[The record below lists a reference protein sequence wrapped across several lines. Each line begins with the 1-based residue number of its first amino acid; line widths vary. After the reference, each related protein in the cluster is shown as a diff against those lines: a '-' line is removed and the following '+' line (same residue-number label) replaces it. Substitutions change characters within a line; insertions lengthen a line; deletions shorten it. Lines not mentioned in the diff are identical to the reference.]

1 MKLFARLS
9 LSAVAAS
16 ALFGYVNAADLVVAQ
31 IASKTHP
38 NSAELAK
45 GLELGYQIYF
55 KRINEQGGIRGNRLS
70 IRNIDDGFN
79 AQKMVEMTKALADDR
94 EVIALAGFVGSGGLA
109 ALSKDNVLAQLKL
122 PIVAPLQGDKSV
134 VSAANFFP
142 FRAGYDDEINA
153 MVAHAIR
160 NYQRQR
166 IAVIHLGAS
175 FGPILATRTEEETK
189 RLGAAFVGKAAY
201 ELTPDKIDASA
212 KQAAASIAA
221 LKPDAVILVTAGKVG
236 GTLIAELREKLG
248 NSATLY
254 AISALQAL
262 DVVKQIG
269 APVAQGV
276 IFAQSVPYPYSGTS
290 RLVIDYQR
298 DLKQYGGGQTPGFS
312 SLEGYAGARILVAA
326 LKRVGANPTREKLI
340 AALNNLGEYDI
351 GGFAVRYSETSRR
364 GWGAVDLTILSKS
377 GQLVK

>member
-1 MKLFARLS
+1 MKRIAIGS
-9 LSAVAAS
+9 LTAVIAS
-16 ALFGYVNAADLVVAQ
+16 AFIGLAQASDLVVAQ
-31 IASKTHP
+31 VASKTHP

-55 KRINEQGGIRGNRLS
+55 SRINDQGGVRGKKITL
-70 IRNIDDGFN
+70 RNVDDGFN
-79 AQKMVEMTKALADDR
+79 AQKMIETTKALADDKN
-94 EVIALAGFVGSGGLA
+94 VIALAGFVGSGGLA
-109 ALSKDNVLAQLKL
+109 QMAKENLLGQLKL
-122 PIVAPLQGDKSV
+122 PMIAPLQGDKSV
-134 VSAANFFP
+134 VSAPNFFP

-189 RLGAAFVGKAAY
+189 KLGAQFVGKEAY
-201 ELTPDKIDASA
+201 ELAPDKIEASA
-212 KQAAASIAA
+212 KQAVAKIAA
-221 LKPDAVILVTAGKVG
+221 TKPDAVILVTAGKVG

-248 NSATLY
+248 TSATLY

-269 APVAQGV
+269 APAAQGV
-276 IFAQSVPYPYSGTS
+276 IFAQSVPYPYSSTS

-298 DLKQYGGGQTPGFS
+298 DLKKYAPNQVPGFS
-312 SLEGYAGARILVAA
+312 SLEGYAGARIVVAA
-326 LKRVGANPTREKLI
+326 LQRAGANPTREKLI
-340 AALNNLGEYDI
+340 ATLNNLGELDI
-351 GGFAVRYSETSRR
+351 GGYSVRYSNTSRR
-364 GWGAVDLTILSKS
+364 GWGSVDLTILSKS